1 MKTKFAV
8 AKKNPLIPTLYVA
21 NISYKL
27 TEEGLDKFL
36 NRYGKV
42 TYMYLVR
49 DKKTKKSKGVAFV
62 QYAKKEEFYN
72 ALKALDGKPF
82 MERTLKASQAIE
94 NESMPMK
101 PKTKDARVLEEKL
114 EVPKKRKQKKGLDLL
129 REVTGNR

>member
-1 MKTKFAV
+1 MKTKYAV

-21 NISYKL
+21 NLSYKL

-62 QYAKKEEFYN
+62 QYARKEEFYN

-82 MERTLKASQAIE
+82 MDRTLKASQAIE

-101 PKTKDARVLEEKL
+101 PKTTNAKAREEKI
-114 EVPKKRKQKKGLDLL
+114 EAPIKRRRKKGLDLL
-129 REVTGNR
+129 REVTQR